1 MNILLVEGNQKTRFL
16 IKILQANDHHVMVV
30 GQDYSWCKTLADTF
44 EITAICGDGTKPY
57 ILKDAQADKMDT
69 VIALGD
75 EDSANLIVCEL
86 AKTQFHVKNVYAV
99 INDPKNAD
107 LFKKLGVDKCVST
120 VQLFAEI
127 IEQESIEDNIKK
139 YLPIENGRVVI
150 CEVILDEKSPVLKK
164 KLWEI
169 GFPPQSMISCIIRGD
184 QTIIPQGSTELA
196 AGDKAIVISSSEV
209 VNQVLSILTLKKSKR

>member
-16 IKILQANDHHVMVV
+16 IKILKDNNHHVTVI
-30 GQDYSWCKTLADTF
+30 GQDYSWCKTLSDTF
-44 EITAICGDGTKPY
+44 EITAICGDGTKSY
-57 ILKDAQADKMDT
+57 ILKDAQADKMDV

-86 AKTQFHVKNVYAV
+86 AKTQFHVKNVYAA
-99 INDPKNAD
+99 INDPKNAH

-127 IEQESIEDNIKK
+127 IERASIEDNIKK
-139 YLPIENGRVVI
+139 YLPIENGQIVI
-150 CEVILDEKSPVLKK
+150 CEVILDEKSPVLNK

-184 QTIIPQGSTELA
+184 QPIIPQGSTQLA
-196 AGDKAIVISSSEV
+196 AGDKAIVISSSDV
-209 VNQVLSILTLKKSKR
+209 VNQVLSILTLKKSKQ

>member
-16 IKILQANDHHVMVV
+16 IKMLKDNDHHVTVV

-44 EITAICGDGTKPY
+44 EITSICGDGTKSY
-57 ILKDAQADKMDT
+57 ILKDAQADKMDI
-69 VIALGD
+69 VIALGE

-86 AKTQFHVKNVYAV
+86 AKTQFHVKNVYAA

-127 IEQESIEDNIKK
+127 IEQASIEDNIKK
-139 YLPIENGRVVI
+139 YLPIENGRIVI
-150 CEVILDEKSPVLKK
+150 CEVILDEKSPVLNK

-184 QTIIPQGSTELA
+184 QPIIPQGSTQLA
-196 AGDKAIVISSSEV
+196 AGDKAIVISSSDV
-209 VNQVLSILTLKKSKR
+209 VNQVLSILTLKKSKQ

>member
-1 MNILLVEGNQKTRFL
+1 MNILLVEGNQKTKFL
-16 IKILQANDHHVMVV
+16 IKALQTNDHHVVVV
-30 GQDYSWCKTLADTF
+30 GQDYSWCKGLADTF

-57 ILKDAQADKMDT
+57 ILKEAQANEMDI

-86 AKTQFHVKNVYAV
+86 TKTQFHVKNVYAV

-120 VQLFAEI
+120 VQLFVELV
-127 IEQESIEDNIKK
+127 EQESIEANIKK

-150 CEVILDEKSPVLKK
+150 CEVILDEKSPALNK

-169 GFPPQSMISCIIRGD
+169 GFPPQSMISCVIRGE
-184 QTIIPQGSTELA
+184 QTIIPQGSTELS

-209 VNQVLSILTLKKSKR
+209 MNQVLSILTLKKSK